1 MQQEQ
6 QKLKRDVKIKR
17 GMDIS
22 SSCSSIGNIEQTF
35 TSDNFIFQQVF
46 IAWHKTVFRGKK
58 GERKGIQSLHQ
69 ILNDFE
75 TLRRVPEERN
85 IIAEKKKDG
94 IYVFIKLDKK
104 RKRND

>member
-35 TSDNFIFQQVF
+35 TSDNFIFQQVLSL
-46 IAWHKTVFRGKK
+46 
-58 GERKGIQSLHQ
+58 GIKQ
-69 ILNDFE
+69 FFG
-75 TLRRVPEERN
+75 
-85 IIAEKKKDG
+85 EKKEREKAFK
-94 IYVFIKLDKK
+94 VCIKF
-104 RKRND
+104 

>member
-1 MQQEQ
+1 
-6 QKLKRDVKIKR
+6 VTT
-17 GMDIS
+17 S
-22 SSCSSIGNIEQTF
+22 SSNKFLSLGIKQFFGE
-35 TSDNFIFQQVF
+35 
-46 IAWHKTVFRGKK
+46 KK
-58 GERKGIQSLHQ
+58 KERKGIQSLHQ